1 MRNKFT
7 KQAQTALTLAK
18 AAAID
23 FELGYIGTE
32 HLLLGLLSET
42 EGTAGRVLE
51 EFQVDGK
58 KLVEL
63 IDKLVTPAEVGNITE
78 IEMKPSYSPRT
89 EKVLES
95 AVAEAQNSG
104 CEKAGTEHLLL
115 AMLRETD
122 CVGTRLLYTMGVNI
136 QKLYAAVLGA
146 MGYDNESIQEEFQ
159 AAKAMQ
165 NPGGSP
171 TPALDQYSRDLTQM
185 AAEGKLDPVV
195 GREKEI
201 SRLIQILSR
210 RTKNNPCLVGEPGV
224 GKTAI
229 AEGLAQRI
237 LAGSVPETIKDKRL
251 VVLDLSG
258 MVAGSKYRG
267 EFEERIRK
275 VVDEVRE
282 NQGILL
288 FIDELHTIIGAGG
301 AEGALDASNIL
312 KPSLSRGE
320 LQIIGATTLE
330 EYRKYIEK
338 DAALERRF
346 QPVTV
351 EEPSE
356 EEAYEILKG
365 LRPYYERHHKVEISD
380 EALEAAVKMS
390 VRYINDRFLP
400 DKAIDLIDEA
410 ASKVQLSG
418 YQASSEIEDLS
429 REIQEILQEK
439 ERAIKTGYL
448 SLAKECQEKQK
459 EAEARLE
466 QLQVKEE
473 KKNQRKSGKVDEKA
487 VASIVSDWTKI
498 PVQRLTEGETRRL
511 AQLEKELH
519 KRVIGQEEA
528 VHAVSQ
534 AVKRGRVGL
543 KDPNRPIGSFLFLG
557 PTGVGKTE
565 LSKALAQAVFGS
577 EQAMIRVDMS
587 EYMEKHSVSKMIG
600 SPPGYVGYD
609 EGGQLSEKVRRNPYS
624 VILFDEIEKAH
635 PDVFNI
641 LLQVLDDGHITDA
654 QGRKIDF
661 KNTIIIMTSNAGAEN
676 IISPKRLGFGMVSDA
691 KADYTFMK
699 DRVMDEVK
707 RLFKPEFLN
716 RIDEIIVF
724 HQLTREHIKGIA
736 DIMLG
741 TISKRCKEQLGI
753 GLEATDSAK
762 EHLIDKGYDDKYGA
776 RPLRRT
782 IQNLV
787 EDRMA
792 EEMLDGSIK
801 AGSLV
806 EVGFDG
812 EKLTFTVKA
821 KTARPKAASK
831 PASKPAAAREGSED
845 EGKTVRGK
853 SSAGRATGRK
863 KETPAPKV

>member
-42 EGTAGRVLE
+42 EGAAGRVLE

-63 IDKLVTPAEVGNITE
+63 IDKLVTPAEVGNVTE
-78 IEMKPSYSPRT
+78 IEMKPAYSPRT

-146 MGYDNESIQEEFQ
+146 MGYDNEAIQEEFQ

-165 NPGGSP
+165 NLGGSP

-528 VHAVSQ
+528 VRAVSQ

-587 EYMEKHSVSKMIG
+587 EYMEKHSVSKLIG

-654 QGRKIDF
+654 HGRKVDF
-661 KNTIIIMTSNAGAEN
+661 KQTIIIMTSNAGAQAIVE
-676 IISPKRLGFGMVSDA
+676 PKQLGFISQKDE
-691 KADYTFMK
+691 KKDYEKMK
-699 DRVMDEVK
+699 SGVMEEVR

-716 RIDEIIVF
+716 RIDEIMVF
-724 HQLTREHIKGIA
+724 HTLNKEEIRKIVLLLLKSLE
-736 DIMLG
+736 
-741 TISKRCKEQLGI
+741 KRCEEQMDIHLNVTNSAVDYI
-753 GLEATDSAK
+753 AEAGFDA
-762 EHLIDKGYDDKYGA
+762 KYGA
-776 RPLRRT
+776 RPLRRA
-782 IQNLV
+782 IQSKI
-787 EDRMA
+787 EDRLA
-792 EEMLDGSIK
+792 NEL
-801 AGSLV
+801 L
-806 EVGFDG
+806 
-812 EKLTFTVKA
+812 
-821 KTARPKAASK
+821 
-831 PASKPAAAREGSED
+831 
-845 EGKTVRGK
+845 EGKIKRGDIVQVQY
-853 SSAGRATGRK
+853 RN
-863 KETPAPKV
+863 KEIRFIVK

>member
-42 EGTAGRVLE
+42 EGAAGRVLE

-63 IDKLVTPAEVGNITE
+63 IDKLVTPAEVGNVTE
-78 IEMKPSYSPRT
+78 IEMKPAYSPRT

-136 QKLYAAVLGA
+136 QKLYVAVLGA

-165 NPGGSP
+165 NPGGSL

-237 LAGSVPETIKDKRL
+237 LAGNVPETIKDKRL

-459 EAEARLE
+459 KAEARLE
-466 QLQVKEE
+466 QLLVKEE

-587 EYMEKHSVSKMIG
+587 EYMEKHSVSKLIG

-654 QGRKIDF
+654 HGRKVDF
-661 KNTIIIMTSNAGAEN
+661 KQTIIIMTSNAGAQAIVE
-676 IISPKRLGFGMVSDA
+676 PKQLGFISQKDE
-691 KADYTFMK
+691 KKDYEKMK
-699 DRVMDEVK
+699 SGVMEEVR

-716 RIDEIIVF
+716 RIDEIMVF
-724 HQLTREHIKGIA
+724 HTLNKEEIRKIVLLLLKSLE
-736 DIMLG
+736 
-741 TISKRCKEQLGI
+741 KRCEEQMDIHLNVTNSAVDYI
-753 GLEATDSAK
+753 AEAGFDA
-762 EHLIDKGYDDKYGA
+762 KYGA
-776 RPLRRT
+776 RPLRRA
-782 IQNLV
+782 IQSKI
-787 EDRMA
+787 EDRLA
-792 EEMLDGSIK
+792 NEL
-801 AGSLV
+801 L
-806 EVGFDG
+806 
-812 EKLTFTVKA
+812 
-821 KTARPKAASK
+821 
-831 PASKPAAAREGSED
+831 
-845 EGKTVRGK
+845 EGKIKRGDIVQVQY
-853 SSAGRATGRK
+853 RN
-863 KETPAPKV
+863 KEIRFIVK

>member
-63 IDKLVTPAEVGNITE
+63 IDKLVTPAEVGNVTE
-78 IEMKPSYSPRT
+78 IEMKPAYSPRT

-146 MGYDNESIQEEFQ
+146 MGYDNEAIQEEFQ

-165 NPGGSP
+165 NLGGSP

-365 LRPYYERHHKVEISD
+365 LCPYYERHHKVEISD

-528 VHAVSQ
+528 VRAVSQ

-587 EYMEKHSVSKMIG
+587 EYMEKHSVSKLIG

-654 QGRKIDF
+654 HGRKVDF
-661 KNTIIIMTSNAGAEN
+661 KQTIIIMTSNAGAQAIVE
-676 IISPKRLGFGMVSDA
+676 PKQLGFISQKDE
-691 KADYTFMK
+691 KKDYEKMK
-699 DRVMDEVK
+699 SGVMEEVR

-716 RIDEIIVF
+716 RIDEIMVF
-724 HQLTREHIKGIA
+724 HTLNKEEIRKIVLLLLKSLE
-736 DIMLG
+736 
-741 TISKRCKEQLGI
+741 KRCEEQMDIHLNVTNSAVDYI
-753 GLEATDSAK
+753 AEAGFDA
-762 EHLIDKGYDDKYGA
+762 KYGA
-776 RPLRRT
+776 RPLRRA
-782 IQNLV
+782 IQSKI
-787 EDRMA
+787 EDRLA
-792 EEMLDGSIK
+792 NEL
-801 AGSLV
+801 L
-806 EVGFDG
+806 
-812 EKLTFTVKA
+812 
-821 KTARPKAASK
+821 
-831 PASKPAAAREGSED
+831 
-845 EGKTVRGK
+845 EGKIRRGDIVQVQY
-853 SSAGRATGRK
+853 RN
-863 KETPAPKV
+863 KEIRFIVK

>member
-42 EGTAGRVLE
+42 EGAAGRVLE

-63 IDKLVTPAEVGNITE
+63 IDKLVTPAEVGNVTE
-78 IEMKPSYSPRT
+78 IEMKPAYSPRT

-519 KRVIGQEEA
+519 KRVIGQGEA

-587 EYMEKHSVSKMIG
+587 EYMEKHSVSKLIG

-654 QGRKIDF
+654 HGRKVDF
-661 KNTIIIMTSNAGAEN
+661 KQTIIIMTSNAGAQAIVE
-676 IISPKRLGFGMVSDA
+676 PKQLGFISQKDE
-691 KADYTFMK
+691 KKDYEKMK
-699 DRVMDEVK
+699 SGVMEEVR

-716 RIDEIIVF
+716 RIDEIMVF
-724 HQLTREHIKGIA
+724 HTLNKEEIRKIVLLLLKSLE
-736 DIMLG
+736 
-741 TISKRCKEQLGI
+741 KRCEEQMDIHLNVTNSAVDYI
-753 GLEATDSAK
+753 AEAGFDA
-762 EHLIDKGYDDKYGA
+762 KYGA
-776 RPLRRT
+776 RPLRRA
-782 IQNLV
+782 IQSKI
-787 EDRMA
+787 EDRLA
-792 EEMLDGSIK
+792 NEL
-801 AGSLV
+801 L
-806 EVGFDG
+806 
-812 EKLTFTVKA
+812 
-821 KTARPKAASK
+821 
-831 PASKPAAAREGSED
+831 
-845 EGKTVRGK
+845 EGKIKRGDIVQVQY
-853 SSAGRATGRK
+853 RN
-863 KETPAPKV
+863 KEIRFIVK

>member
-63 IDKLVTPAEVGNITE
+63 IDKLVTPAEVGNVTE
-78 IEMKPSYSPRT
+78 IEMKPAYSPRT

-365 LRPYYERHHKVEISD
+365 LRPYYERHHKVEILD

-429 REIQEILQEK
+429 REIQEILLEK

-587 EYMEKHSVSKMIG
+587 EYMEKHSVSKLIG

-654 QGRKIDF
+654 HGRKVDF
-661 KNTIIIMTSNAGAEN
+661 KQTIIIMTSNAGAQAIVE
-676 IISPKRLGFGMVSDA
+676 PKQLGFISQKDE
-691 KADYTFMK
+691 KKDYEKMK
-699 DRVMDEVK
+699 SGVMEEVR

-716 RIDEIIVF
+716 RIDEIMVF
-724 HQLTREHIKGIA
+724 HTLNKEEIRKIVLLLLKSLE
-736 DIMLG
+736 
-741 TISKRCKEQLGI
+741 KRCEEQMDIHLNVTNSAVDYI
-753 GLEATDSAK
+753 AEAGFDA
-762 EHLIDKGYDDKYGA
+762 KYGA
-776 RPLRRT
+776 RPLRRA
-782 IQNLV
+782 IQSKI
-787 EDRMA
+787 EDRLA
-792 EEMLDGSIK
+792 NEL
-801 AGSLV
+801 L
-806 EVGFDG
+806 
-812 EKLTFTVKA
+812 
-821 KTARPKAASK
+821 
-831 PASKPAAAREGSED
+831 
-845 EGKTVRGK
+845 EGKIKRGDIVQVQY
-853 SSAGRATGRK
+853 RN
-863 KETPAPKV
+863 KEIRFIVK

>member
-42 EGTAGRVLE
+42 EGAAGRVLE

-63 IDKLVTPAEVGNITE
+63 IDKLVTPAEVGNVTE
-78 IEMKPSYSPRT
+78 IEMKPAYSPRT

-165 NPGGSP
+165 NPGGSL

-528 VHAVSQ
+528 VRAVSQ

-587 EYMEKHSVSKMIG
+587 EYMEKHSVSKLIG

-654 QGRKIDF
+654 HGRKVDF
-661 KNTIIIMTSNAGAEN
+661 KQTIIIMTSNAGAQAIVE
-676 IISPKRLGFGMVSDA
+676 PKQLGFISQKDE
-691 KADYTFMK
+691 KKDYEKMK
-699 DRVMDEVK
+699 SGVMEEVR

-716 RIDEIIVF
+716 RIDEIMVF
-724 HQLTREHIKGIA
+724 HTLNKEEIRKIVLLLLKSLE
-736 DIMLG
+736 
-741 TISKRCKEQLGI
+741 KRCEEQMDIHLNVTNSAVDYI
-753 GLEATDSAK
+753 AEAGFDA
-762 EHLIDKGYDDKYGA
+762 KYGA
-776 RPLRRT
+776 RPLRRA
-782 IQNLV
+782 IQSKI
-787 EDRMA
+787 EDR
-792 EEMLDGSIK
+792 L
-801 AGSLV
+801 
-806 EVGFDG
+806 
-812 EKLTFTVKA
+812 
-821 KTARPKAASK
+821 AS
-831 PASKPAAAREGSED
+831 ELL
-845 EGKTVRGK
+845 EGKIRRGDIVQVQY
-853 SSAGRATGRK
+853 RN
-863 KETPAPKV
+863 KEIRFIVK

>member
-587 EYMEKHSVSKMIG
+587 EYMEKHSVAKMIG
-600 SPPGYVGYD
+600 SPPGYVGHD
-609 EGGQLSEKVRRNPYS
+609 DGGQLSEQVRRHPYS
-624 VILFDEIEKAH
+624 VVLFDEIEKAH

-641 LLQVLDDGHITDA
+641 LLQVLDDGHITDS
-654 QGRKIDF
+654 QGRKVDF
-661 KNTIIIMTSNAGAEN
+661 RNTVIIMTSNAGAKA
-676 IISPKRLGFGMVSDA
+676 IVDSKKLGFNA
-691 KADYTFMK
+691 KEDLADDYKQMK
-699 DRVMDEVK
+699 SNVMKEIK
-707 RLFKPEFLN
+707 LLFRPEFLN
-716 RIDEIIVF
+716 RIDEILVF
-724 HQLTREHIKGIA
+724 HPLGKEEMKKIVSLMCNELIKRA
-736 DIMLG
+736 
-741 TISKRCKEQLGI
+741 KEQLNIKLTIRDSVKKHIVETG
-753 GLEATDSAK
+753 TDQ
-762 EHLIDKGYDDKYGA
+762 KYGA
-776 RPLRRT
+776 RPLRRAL
-782 IQNLV
+782 QNQL
-787 EDRMA
+787 EDRLA
-792 EEMLDGSIK
+792 EALLSGEVKRDSEVIAGMSKKEIK
-801 AGSLV
+801 
-806 EVGFDG
+806 FM
-812 EKLTFTVKA
+812 
-821 KTARPKAASK
+821 PKATK
-831 PASKPAAAREGSED
+831 QDGID
-845 EGKTVRGK
+845 I
-853 SSAGRATGRK
+853 
-863 KETPAPKV
+863 

>member
-1 MRNKFT
+1 MQNRFT
-7 KQAQTALTLAK
+7 KQAKTALNLAK
-18 AAAID
+18 TAASR

-42 EGTAGRVLE
+42 EGTAGRALE
-51 EFQVDGK
+51 EFQIDGQ

-63 IDKLVTPAEVGNITE
+63 IDKLVTPQDHTNLKEKKGIPA
-78 IEMKPSYSPRT
+78 YSPRT

-95 AVAEAQNSG
+95 AVEEAENMGQ
-104 CEKAGTEHLLL
+104 EKAGTEHLLL

-136 QKLYAAVLGA
+136 QKLYATVLGA

-159 AAKAMQ
+159 AARAMQ
-165 NPGGSP
+165 NSGKGA
-171 TPALDQYSRDLTQM
+171 TPVLDQYSRDLTQM
-185 AAEGKLDPVV
+185 AAEGKLDPVI

-237 LAGSVPETIKDKRL
+237 LAGMVPETIRDKRL

-267 EFEERIRK
+267 EFEERIRN
-275 VVDEVRE
+275 VVNEVRD

-320 LQIIGATTLE
+320 IQIIGATTLE

-356 EEAYEILKG
+356 EETVEILKG
-365 LRPYYERHHKVEISD
+365 LRPYYEKHHKVEITD
-380 EALEAAVKMS
+380 EALGAAVKMS

-410 ASKVQLSG
+410 SSKVQLLG
-418 YQASSEIEDLS
+418 YQAVSGPDELGEEI
-429 REIQEILQEK
+429 RKIQEEK
-439 ERAIKTGYL
+439 EEAIKSGNL
-448 SLAKECQEKQK
+448 ELARVCQEKQR
-459 EAEARLE
+459 RLE
-466 QLQVKEE
+466 EKQEKLHKKEE
-473 KKNQRKSGKVDEKA
+473 KKNKKNPDKVDEKA
-487 VASIVSDWTKI
+487 VADVVSDWTKI

-519 KRVIGQEEA
+519 KRVIGQMEA

-565 LSKALAQAVFGS
+565 LSKALAYAVFGS

-587 EYMEKHSVSKMIG
+587 EYMEKHSVSKLIG
-600 SPPGYVGYD
+600 SPPGYVGYE
-609 EGGQLSEKVRRNPYS
+609 EGGQLSEKVRRSPYS

-654 QGRKIDF
+654 HGRKVDF
-661 KNTIIIMTSNAGAEN
+661 KQTIIIMTSNAGAQAIVE
-676 IISPKRLGFGMVSDA
+676 PKQLGFISVKDE
-691 KADYTFMK
+691 KKDYEKMK
-699 DRVMDEVK
+699 GGVMEEVR

-716 RIDEIIVF
+716 RIDEIMVF
-724 HQLTREHIKGIA
+724 HTLNKEEIKKIVA
-736 DIMLG
+736 LLLK
-741 TISKRCKEQLGI
+741 SLENRCQEQLEI
-753 GLEATDSAK
+753 QLKVTNSAIEYLAEAGFDA
-762 EHLIDKGYDDKYGA
+762 KYGA
-776 RPLRRT
+776 RPIRRA
-782 IQNLV
+782 IQSKI
-787 EDRMA
+787 ED
-792 EEMLDGSIK
+792 
-801 AGSLV
+801 
-806 EVGFDG
+806 
-812 EKLTFTVKA
+812 KLA
-821 KTARPKAASK
+821 N
-831 PASKPAAAREGSED
+831 ELL
-845 EGKTVRGK
+845 EGKIKRGDTVQVQCRN
-853 SSAGRATGRK
+853 
-863 KETPAPKV
+863 KEIRFVVKNKAEG